1 MTPDLSAVPWIPEY
15 RLKLDVDF
23 TGLTWT
29 GTVEFDLPAGP
40 NDLVL
45 DSDGLEVTAVRKNG
59 GTAPFLVRIDACEL
73 VLSGPHPAPV
83 AIAIDFSGRVAEDAL
98 IGLYRSR
105 NGSAQVLTS
114 QCEPVGARKIF
125 PCLDR
130 PDRKARIRLNVSV
143 DADLEVV
150 ANTPA
155 EAVTEGGGRREWTFP
170 ATPPMATYLFYL
182 GVGRFGHWEDRSGRV
197 PVRVFTPV
205 GRDAAGEFAAKAA
218 ARILAGYERYYGI
231 PYPLPKLDLIAV
243 AEHAFGAMENW
254 GAISFNEIR
263 LLIDTTSASFQRRD
277 VFETISHEIAHQWFG
292 DLVTMRWWDDVW
304 LNESF
309 ASFLETKVTDE
320 IDPSLDAP
328 TDFVLRTAGMAAALD
343 GDSLGVTHPVRAKV
357 ARPEEIS
364 QVFDEI
370 SYGKGS
376 SVLRM
381 LETYLGE
388 EVFRRG
394 VGEYLERFRYG
405 NARTEDLW
413 EALERAAAV
422 PVSPIVGPWIDRPGL
437 PVVSARLGPSGLEL
451 AQARFA
457 YAGTVEEPPWPI
469 PMTFERDGR
478 RDRLLFDS
486 RTRTLPCPPGATVH
500 LNPGALGF
508 YRTLYDADLF
518 DRLLAALPSRPPS
531 DRWIVLNDLAAFVL
545 SGQADWPTYAR
556 AVRALGT
563 TSDRL
568 VVEEI
573 VGSLA
578 GWALA
583 FPSVATVQDLARSYL
598 AELVERVGLD
608 RPPAESPATGILR
621 NARPTPG
628 PRSTPGSPAT
638 SPNGSSAGRGSTPTC
653 DRPSRSPGR
662 ARRGRSVDARSSPR
676 SARDLPRPTRSGSSA
691 RSPGAA
697 SRRSS
702 PKRSRPRSRRGSTA
716 ATSQRSWSRP
726 PRTRSDV
733 RSSSPGSRSTCPNS
747 PRRSAARDSSRSS
760 SSTRSRSPASAGSTK
775 RAGSSPTIR
784 TPRARAV
791 SRRDSNA
798 STCSRRSAGGWR
810 ASYRRRLGRGATGS
824 SDQMYQVPRA
834 WLSRRPPAS
843 KRFPSAKAMWRP
855 RRRTSPRALRTSP
868 SRAARRNST

>member
-1 MTPDLSAVPWIPEY
+1 MASDPSSVPQIAEY

-23 TGLTWT
+23 VGLAWT
-29 GTVEFDLPAGP
+29 GTVEFDLPAGAS
-40 NDLVL
+40 DLVL
-45 DSDGLEVTAVRKNG
+45 DSDGLEVTAVRRNG
-59 GTAPFLVRIDACEL
+59 GTAPFLVRSDAHEL
-73 VLSGPHPAPV
+73 VLSGPHPAPGT
-83 AIAIDFSGRVAEDAL
+83 IAIDFSGRAAEDAL

-130 PDRKARIRLNVSV
+130 PDRKARIRLTVSV
-143 DADLEVV
+143 DAGLEVV
-150 ANTPA
+150 TNTSA
-155 EAVTEGGGRREWTFP
+155 EAVTEGDARRVWTFP

-182 GVGRFGHWEDRSGRV
+182 GIGRFGHWEDRSGRV

-205 GRDAAGEFAAKAA
+205 GRDAAGEFGAKAGSQ
-218 ARILAGYERYYGI
+218 ILAGYERYYGI
-231 PYPLPKLDLIAV
+231 PYPLPKLDLVAV

-263 LLIDTTSASFQRRD
+263 LLIDPTSASFQRRD

-292 DLVTMRWWDDVW
+292 NLVTMRWWDDVW

-309 ASFLETKVTDE
+309 ASFLETKITDQ

-343 GDSLGVTHPVRAKV
+343 GDSLAVTHAVRAKV

-381 LETYLGE
+381 LEAYLGDE
-388 EVFRRG
+388 TFRRG

-413 EALERAAAV
+413 AALERAAGA

-437 PVVSARLGPSGLEL
+437 PVVRARLGPSGLEL
-451 AQARFA
+451 AQERFT
-457 YAGTVEEPPWPI
+457 YAGAVEEPPWPI
-469 PMTFERDGR
+469 PMTIERDGR

-500 LNPGALGF
+500 LNPGAVGF
-508 YRTLYDADLF
+508 YRTLYEADLY
-518 DRLLAALPSRPPS
+518 DRLLSALPFRPPS

-545 SGQADWPTYAR
+545 CGLADWPTYAR

-573 VGSLA
+573 VGSLS

-583 FPSVATVQDLARSYL
+583 FPSVAAVQELARTYL

-608 RPPAESPATGILR
+608 RTPAESPTTGILR
-621 NARPTPG
+621 ER
-628 PRSTPGSPAT
+628 AT
-638 SPNGSSAGRGSTPTC
+638 YA
-653 DRPSRSPGR
+653 R
-662 ARRGRSVDARSSPR
+662 ARVDAGF
-676 SARDLPRPTRSGSSA
+676 ARDLSERFVGWPRLDPDLRSAVAIA
-691 RSPGAA
+691 RSRTEGEVGRREILRALDARPPEADALQLERALAWSGEPALVAETLSSSLSRGFNRGHITSVVIQAA
-697 SRRSS
+697 AN
-702 PKRSRPRSRRGSTA
+702 PVGRPLVLPWLEEHLPELAATFRGSGFLPLLLEHSLPLA
-716 ATSQRSWSRP
+716 GLGRVDEVRRFFAGHP
-726 PRTRSDV
+726 YPEGTRGV
-733 RSSSPGSRSTCPNS
+733 AKGLEHLERLEALG
-747 PRRSAARDSSRSS
+747 
-760 SSTRSRSPASAGSTK
+760 
-775 RAGSSPTIR
+775 
-784 TPRARAV
+784 
-791 SRRDSNA
+791 
-798 STCSRRSAGGWR
+798 
-810 ASYRRRLGRGATGS
+810 RRL
-824 SDQMYQVPRA
+824 
-834 WLSRRPPAS
+834 
-843 KRFPSAKAMWRP
+843 
-855 RRRTSPRALRTSP
+855 
-868 SRAARRNST
+868 AR

>member
-23 TGLTWT
+23 AGLTWT

-59 GTAPFLVRIDACEL
+59 GTAPFLVRTDACEL

-83 AIAIDFSGRVAEDAL
+83 TIAIDFSGRVAEDAL

-130 PDRKARIRLNVSV
+130 PDRKARIRLTVSV

-155 EAVTEGGGRREWTFP
+155 EAVTEGGARREWTFP

-182 GVGRFGHWEDRSGRV
+182 GIGRFGHWEDRSGRV

-621 NARPTPG
+621 ERASYAR
-628 PRSTPGSPAT
+628 AQ
-638 SPNGSSAGRGSTPTC
+638 
-653 DRPSRSPGR
+653 
-662 ARRGRSVDARSSPR
+662 VDAGF
-676 SARDLPRPTRSGSSA
+676 ARDLSERFVGWARLDPDLRSAVAIA
-691 RSPGAA
+691 RSRTEGEVGRREILTALAA
-697 SRRSS
+697 RPPEADALRLERALAWSGEPALVAETLSS
-702 PKRSRPRSRRGSTA
+702 SLSKGFNRGHITSVVVQAAANPVGRPLVLPWLEEHLPELSATFRGSGFLSLLLEHSVPLA
-716 ATSQRSWSRP
+716 GLGRVDEARRFFADHP
-726 PRTRSDV
+726 YPEGTRGLAKGLERLDLLEAL
-733 RSSSPGSRSTCPNS
+733 G
-747 PRRSAARDSSRSS
+747 
-760 SSTRSRSPASAGSTK
+760 
-775 RAGSSPTIR
+775 
-784 TPRARAV
+784 
-791 SRRDSNA
+791 
-798 STCSRRSAGGWR
+798 
-810 ASYRRRLGRGATGS
+810 RRLTR
-824 SDQMYQVPRA
+824 
-834 WLSRRPPAS
+834 
-843 KRFPSAKAMWRP
+843 
-855 RRRTSPRALRTSP
+855 
-868 SRAARRNST
+868 

>member
-1 MTPDLSAVPWIPEY
+1 MRRRPPGAGAEAMDPELTEIPSIAEY
-15 RLKLDVDF
+15 RLRLDVDF
-23 TGLTWT
+23 VGLRWT

-45 DSDGLEVTAVRKNG
+45 DSDGLEVTAVRANG
-59 GTAPFLVRIDACEL
+59 GRAPFRVRSERREL
-73 VLSGPHPAPV
+73 VVPGPHPSPV
-83 AIAIDFSGRVAEDAL
+83 TIAIDFSGRAAEDSL

-105 NGSAQVLTS
+105 NGTAYVLTT

-130 PDRKARIRLNVSV
+130 PDRKARVRLTVSV
-143 DADLEVV
+143 DAGLEVV
-150 ANTPA
+150 ANTAA
-155 EAVTEGGGRREWTFP
+155 EAVTEGGARREWTFP

-182 GVGRFGHWEDRSGRV
+182 AVGRFGHWEDRSGRV

-205 GRDAAGEFAAKAA
+205 DRDASGEFGAKAGS
-218 ARILAGYERYYGI
+218 RILAGYERYYGI

-263 LLIDTTSASFQRRD
+263 LLIDPTSASFQRRD
-277 VFETISHEIAHQWFG
+277 VFETISHEVAHQWFG
-292 DLVTMRWWDDVW
+292 NLVTMRWWDDIW

-309 ASFLETKVTDE
+309 ASFLETKITDQ

-328 TDFVLRTAGMAAALD
+328 TDFVLRTAGMAAAFD

-364 QVFDEI
+364 QIFDEI

-381 LETYLGE
+381 LEAYLGDAA
-388 EVFRRG
+388 FRQG
-394 VGEYLERFRYG
+394 VGEYLGRFRYG
-405 NARTEDLW
+405 NACTEDLW
-413 EALERAAAV
+413 AALERAAGT
-422 PVSPIVGPWIDRPGL
+422 PVSQIVGPWIDRPGL

-451 AQARFA
+451 AQARFT
-457 YAGTVEEPPWPI
+457 YGGTVEEPPWPI

-486 RTRTLPCPPGATVH
+486 RKRTVPCPPGATVH

-508 YRTLYDADLF
+508 YRTLYDADLY
-518 DRLLAALPSRPPS
+518 DRLLAALPSRSPS

-545 SGQADWPTYAR
+545 SGQSDWPTYAR

-583 FPSVATVQDLARSYL
+583 FPTVAAVQELA
-598 AELVERVGLD
+598 
-608 RPPAESPATGILR
+608 P
-621 NARPTPG
+621 
-628 PRSTPGSPAT
+628 
-638 SPNGSSAGRGSTPTC
+638 GRGP
-653 DRPSRSPGR
+653 
-662 ARRGRSVDARSSPR
+662 RGRSADARSSAR
-676 SARDLPRPTRSGSSA
+676 SARGLPRPTR
-691 RSPGAA
+691 
-697 SRRSS
+697 
-702 PKRSRPRSRRGSTA
+702 
-716 ATSQRSWSRP
+716 
-726 PRTRSDV
+726 
-733 RSSSPGSRSTCPNS
+733 
-747 PRRSAARDSSRSS
+747 
-760 SSTRSRSPASAGSTK
+760 
-775 RAGSSPTIR
+775 
-784 TPRARAV
+784 
-791 SRRDSNA
+791 
-798 STCSRRSAGGWR
+798 
-810 ASYRRRLGRGATGS
+810 
-824 SDQMYQVPRA
+824 
-834 WLSRRPPAS
+834 
-843 KRFPSAKAMWRP
+843 
-855 RRRTSPRALRTSP
+855 
-868 SRAARRNST
+868 

>member
-23 TGLTWT
+23 AGLTWT

-59 GTAPFLVRIDACEL
+59 GTAPFLVRTDACEL

-83 AIAIDFSGRVAEDAL
+83 TIAIDFSGRVAEDAL

-130 PDRKARIRLNVSV
+130 PDRKARIRLTVSV

-155 EAVTEGGGRREWTFP
+155 EAVTEGGARREWTFP

-182 GVGRFGHWEDRSGRV
+182 GIGRFGHWEDRSGRV

-437 PVVSARLGPSGLEL
+437 PLVSARLGPSGLEL

-608 RPPAESPATGILR
+608 RPPAETPATGILR
-621 NARPTPG
+621 ERASYAR
-628 PRSTPGSPAT
+628 AQ
-638 SPNGSSAGRGSTPTC
+638 
-653 DRPSRSPGR
+653 
-662 ARRGRSVDARSSPR
+662 VDAGF
-676 SARDLPRPTRSGSSA
+676 ARDLSERFVGWARLDPDLRSAVAIA
-691 RSPGAA
+691 RSRTEGEVGRREILTALGARPPEA
-697 SRRSS
+697 DALRLERALAWSGEPALVAETLSS
-702 PKRSRPRSRRGSTA
+702 SLSKGFNRGHITSVVVQAAANPVGRPLVLPWLEEHLPELSATFRGSGFLSLLLEHSVPFA
-716 ATSQRSWSRP
+716 GLGRVDEARRFFADHP
-726 PRTRSDV
+726 YPEGTRGLAKGLERLDLLEAL
-733 RSSSPGSRSTCPNS
+733 G
-747 PRRSAARDSSRSS
+747 
-760 SSTRSRSPASAGSTK
+760 
-775 RAGSSPTIR
+775 
-784 TPRARAV
+784 
-791 SRRDSNA
+791 
-798 STCSRRSAGGWR
+798 
-810 ASYRRRLGRGATGS
+810 RRLTR
-824 SDQMYQVPRA
+824 
-834 WLSRRPPAS
+834 
-843 KRFPSAKAMWRP
+843 
-855 RRRTSPRALRTSP
+855 
-868 SRAARRNST
+868 